1 MGLDKKAMIKN
12 IVFDMGNVLT
22 KYTLDDCIRRYI
34 GDEDTFLLF
43 KKEVT
48 GSEEWLSMDR
58 GTMTD
63 EEAIASICK
72 RLPIELHEAVKRFVN
87 EFRMLPEE
95 NASMEMLIHRL
106 KNAGYQL
113 YLFSNTASRFYRF
126 SKNIPSIAYMD
137 GLWLSCEHGSLK
149 PEREA
154 YESFF
159 AKFALIPQECLF
171 VDDTPANIE
180 TGVGLGMQGIVYRGE
195 VEELEQELI
204 KVLGKEL

>member
-1 MGLDKKAMIKN
+1 MIKN

-34 GDEDTFLLF
+34 NGEEEFTLL

-48 GSEEWLSMDR
+48 SSNEWLAMDR
-58 GTMTD
+58 GIMSD

-72 RLPIELHEAVKRFVN
+72 RLPSELHDKIKRFVA

-95 NASMEMLIHRL
+95 NPPMEALIGRL
-106 KNAGYQL
+106 KKAGYQL

-126 SKNIPSIAYMD
+126 SKNILSITYMD
-137 GLWLSCEHGSLK
+137 GLWLSCEHGHLK
-149 PEREA
+149 PEKEA

-159 AKFALIPQECLF
+159 AKFNLTPQECIF
-171 VDDTPANIE
+171 IDDTPANIE
-180 TGVGLGMQGIVYRGE
+180 TGMKIGMQGIVYQGE
-195 VEELEQELI
+195 VDELESALM
-204 KVLGKEL
+204 KMLYKEF